1 MVLEISKIIKSL
13 SALEGWSF
21 ENNMIIKEY
30 TFDEYMDGI
39 QFINEIAILAEE
51 KKHHPDIKIGYCKV
65 QVGFTSHDHG
75 GVTEKCIDMA
85 KKLEAI
91 NQ

>member
-21 ENNMIIKEY
+21 D